1 MLQVRTLASPVLKV
15 TRDLDHVTLIT
26 QHFHPKRVLPDEG
39 GLWGSWVAAL
49 GASPPT
55 LPWGL
60 LWLRWLESSPQ
71 EGPEEGKLRSSES
84 GFWK

>member
-60 LWLRWLESSPQ
+60 WPLAPVARKQSSG
-71 EGPEEGKLRSSES
+71 GP
-84 GFWK
+84 